1 MHGQVS
7 GSIIGVLSELH
18 GALGGGQAQDLQDAV
33 HPDQGLVVVPGE
45 QEESEAALP
54 TLLSA
59 DQHAVW
65 ANKL

>member
-1 MHGQVS
+1 MYGQVS
-7 GSIIGVLSELH
+7 GSIVGVLAELH
-18 GALGGGQAQDLQDAV
+18 GALGGGQAQDMQDTV
-33 HPDQGLVVVPGE
+33 HADQGLPVVPGE

-54 TLLSA
+54 TLMQA